1 MSHPG
6 QRTRVASDE
15 EDIELVGTQIGTVQD
30 DEIKANHNLRE
41 QDTLIGNT
49 RIRKKKSC
57 VHSACR
63 IVLGIVAT
71 AVFTFMLIQLWAN
84 YGDTIKARVF
94 APQIVGAGAFGL
106 DGEQGDVFGVNFL
119 KWNNTTLH
127 LNISKPKNEL
137 LQVTLQ
143 TPQSWEYIWEDDL
156 LKIDFDTQDI
166 VTIMAWS
173 I

>member
-6 QRTRVASDE
+6 QRQRVSSEDE
-15 EDIELVGTQIGTVQD
+15 EIELSSTQID
-30 DEIKANHNLRE
+30 MAEDEDIKANHNLRE

-49 RIRKKKSC
+49 RIVKKKSC
-57 VHSACR
+57 LHSTCR

-94 APQIVGAGAFGL
+94 SPQVIGAGSFDE
-106 DGEQGDVFGVNFL
+106 DGEQGKMFSVDFI
-119 KWNNTTLH
+119 KWSNTTLH
-127 LNISKPKNEL
+127 LNITKPEHEL
-137 LQVTLQ
+137 LQVGLQ
-143 TPQSWEYIWEDDL
+143 TPQSWEYTWKDDL
-156 LKIDFDTQDI
+156 LQIEFDSRDY
-166 VTIMAWS
+166 VTVMAWS